1 MFTKIDMDVDK
12 WFLDTDIDIS
22 GLRLMTV
29 LKAYQGAMK
38 IQPGDPILVKA
49 EQIASV
55 LHWNDIRKVYKVAKR
70 LEQKGFLKRTQEGR
84 QTSYQITQK
93 TPNYD
98 AQFKGNVPC
107 MEQYHGRHIT
117 CATDGTHT
125 PIYNK
130 QILTEGDMPTKKPT
144 PIELLEAVQI
154 PIDLQNLEGFPE
166 ALDDWLEY
174 KQVEG
179 PTSKAYKGKTGLK
192 SFLTSALTEHRK
204 GTDVVQAIHHA
215 IGSGW
220 QGVHYR
226 DFQTKKSGASWA
238 RSKDETGFLDT
249 VLDRR
254 QNLKVL
260 EGGR

>member
-1 MFTKIDMDVDK
+1 MSK
-12 WFLDTDIDIS
+12 
-22 GLRLMTV
+22 
-29 LKAYQGAMK
+29 
-38 IQPGDPILVKA
+38 
-49 EQIASV
+49 
-55 LHWNDIRKVYKVAKR
+55 
-70 LEQKGFLKRTQEGR
+70 
-84 QTSYQITQK
+84 
-93 TPNYD
+93 
-98 AQFKGNVPC
+98 
-107 MEQYHGRHIT
+107 
-117 CATDGTHT
+117 
-125 PIYNK
+125 
-130 QILTEGDMPTKKPT
+130 KKPT
-144 PIELLEAVQI
+144 PIELLQAVEI

-179 PTSKAYKGKTGLK
+179 QASKAYKGKTGLK
-192 SFLTSALTEHRK
+192 SFLTSAMTEYRK

-226 DFQTKKSGASWA
+226 DFQNKKSGASWA

>member
-1 MFTKIDMDVDK
+1 MYYKLDMDVDH
-12 WFLDTDIDIS
+12 WFLDQDLDVS
-22 GLRLMTV
+22 GMRLMTL
-29 LKAYQGAMK
+29 LKAYEKAQDAEGEPVFA
-38 IQPGDPILVKA
+38 KA
-49 EQIASV
+49 EILAHQ
-55 LHWNDIRKVYKVAKR
+55 LHWSDVKKVSRVSR
-70 LEQKGFLKRTQEGR
+70 TLEEKGFLKKVKEGR
-84 QTSYQITQK
+84 RVGYILLKKSPRLTGQFNQIIGGDARHPIGGDDRHPLSY
-93 TPNYD
+93 
-98 AQFKGNVPC
+98 
-107 MEQYHGRHIT
+107 
-117 CATDGTHT
+117 
-125 PIYNK
+125 IYK
-130 QILTEGDMPTKKPT
+130 KKSLKEDMPSKKLNPL
-144 PIELLEAVQI
+144 ELLEAVQI

-192 SFLTSALTEHRK
+192 SFLTSALTEYRK

-220 QGVHYR
+220 QGVQYR
-226 DFQTKKSGASWA
+226 PFQNKKSGSAWA

-254 QNLKVL
+254 QKLKVL